1 MSPITLYVQSSPTKD
16 NIIAEVTNFAQSV
29 IESQQLK
36 TFMVEYILYLLK
48 SEQILLETVIV

>member
-1 MSPITLYVQSSPTKD
+1 MNVTNYSICTKD

-36 TFMVEYILYLLK
+36 TFMVGYILYFLK